1 MKAGM
6 RFALVLA
13 GALMGAS
20 GNGTERLVVVHDA
33 GGTVDAAPF
42 VERPEISDRS
52 VGEAL
57 RSAREALADLRFG
70 RLEVFPVHAGPL
82 QVGVPAR
89 VRVAGLPAPV
99 FAIGCDASS
108 QSWLAAHGRELR
120 ARGAA
125 GFVVS
130 CATRARFRRVGALA
144 ARLGLAV
151 EPLPG
156 AAFAEAFGAVSY
168 PFVAEPSP

>member
-1 MKAGM
+1 MKAGR
-6 RFALVLA
+6 RFVLVVA
-13 GALMGAS
+13 GALAAAS
-20 GNGTERLVVVHDA
+20 GNGAERLIVVHDA
-33 GGTVDAAPF
+33 GGTVDAAPY
-42 VERPEISDRS
+42 VERTEISDRR
-52 VGEAL
+52 VGAAL
-57 RSAREALADLRFG
+57 QSAREALADLRFG

-82 QVGVPAR
+82 RAGPPAL

-99 FAIGCDASS
+99 FAIGCDGPSR
-108 QSWLAAHGRELR
+108 SWLAAHGRELR
-120 ARGAA
+120 ERGAA

-156 AAFAEAFGAVSY
+156 AAFADVFGAVSY